1 MLSFKAYSVLFEEF
15 QKVAGRLGS
24 NEGGIFH
31 HKKTGERHYIK
42 FPANPE
48 QAKVEVA
55 TDKLYAHMGIHTL
68 GAELHE
74 ADGRLGV
81 RTKWRDDVKTMG
93 HPGRQQF
100 SEEHARQLATMLH
113 AGVVTNNRDVV
124 GLEFDN
130 ILHDGKNYISADQ
143 GGSMH
148 FRAMGGDKP
157 FGHEIPEVESFKNPR
172 YTVGMLHQTLMAQ
185 HPNVM
190 HETAKAVKK
199 LSDTHID
206 KVFAEVGLD
215 TKHAD
220 AVKARRDLF
229 LQHYGIDK

>member
-1 MLSFKAYSVLFEEF
+1 MLSFKAYSQLFEEYE
-15 QKVAGRLGS
+15 KVSGRLGS

-31 HKKTGERHYIK
+31 HKTSGERAYIK

-55 TDKLYAHMGIHTL
+55 TDKIYQHLGIKTL
-68 GAELHE
+68 GAELHQ
-74 ADGRLGV
+74 ADDRLGV
-81 RTKWRDDVKTMG
+81 RTKWRDDVKTLG
-93 HPGRQQF
+93 NPHQKF
-100 SEEHARQLATMLH
+100 SEDHARQLATMLH

-130 ILHDGKNYISADQ
+130 ILHDGKDYISADQ

-148 FRAMGGDKP
+148 FRAMGGSKE

-172 YTVGMLHQTLMAQ
+172 YTVGMLHQSIMQQ
-185 HPNVM
+185 HPHVM
-190 HETAKAVKK
+190 QETAKVVKK

-206 KVFAEVGLD
+206 KVFADVGLD
-215 TKHAD
+215 QKHAD

-229 LQHYGIDK
+229 LSHYGIEK